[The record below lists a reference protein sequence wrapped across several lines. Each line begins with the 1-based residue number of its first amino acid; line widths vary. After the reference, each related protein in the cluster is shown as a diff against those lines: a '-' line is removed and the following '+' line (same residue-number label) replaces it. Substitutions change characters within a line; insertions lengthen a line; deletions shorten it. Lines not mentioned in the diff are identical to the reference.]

1 LYGIGAA
8 PEGVITATA
17 VRALGGFFEGQLVF
31 YDSEFEKRARKM
43 VGSNIDKIWN
53 AYDLCK
59 SDDTFVIASGVCT
72 GWVPGV
78 EFKNNK
84 AIVTSK
90 IIFGATGEIKVI
102 TNEYNLGG

>member
-1 LYGIGAA
+1 
-8 PEGVITATA
+8 
-17 VRALGGFFEGQLVF
+17 
-31 YDSEFEKRARKM
+31 M

-78 EFKNNK
+78 KFEEHK

-90 IIFGATGEIKVI
+90 IIFGGNREIKVVI
-102 TNEYNLGG
+102 NEYNLGELDV